1 MICSVEQILFVLGAN
16 CTKFLLGDDVND
28 SISADAI
35 SSNSRAPQLRKKS
48 LSEPIFG
55 WLLVAPAIVY
65 IAIIVAW
72 PLAETFRLSLT
83 DARLGGENY
92 VGLENYF

>member
-1 MICSVEQILFVLGAN
+1 M
-16 CTKFLLGDDVND
+16 ND
-28 SISADAI
+28 SISAESI
-35 SSNSRAPQLRKKS
+35 SRDSRAPQARRKS

-55 WLLVAPAIVY
+55 WLLVAPAIIY

-92 VGLENYF
+92 VGLENYQELLEKKKLAL